1 MASYEEIKRRARGA
15 DPEAV
20 ARRTRW
26 FLAGSVLVTLLFYW
40 LYFAHGILIGLPLIW
55 LSTLVHELGH
65 GITAALVGGHF
76 DSFVMHADG
85 SGATSWS
92 AGMLFG
98 PLRRAMV
105 SAGGLVGPAIVAAI
119 GFVIARKPKASQTT
133 LLIGVFALALI
144 AVLVVRNLL
153 GWVYV
158 GSVALVLG
166 LLATRKN
173 PAIAQL
179 GLVFF
184 STQLAISVFS
194 RGDYLFTEYA
204 ETADGRMPSDVAQMA
219 DALLLP
225 YWFWGGLCG
234 LFSVVVLGVGLWIFF
249 RGFDDLSGLRAWRNK
264 PRARS

>member
-1 MASYEEIKRRARGA
+1 VASYEEIKRRARNA

-26 FLAGSVLVTLLFYW
+26 FLLGSVVVTLLFY
-40 LYFAHGILIGLPLIW
+40 YVPYGMVVGLPLLW

-65 GITAALVGGHF
+65 GFTASLLGGQF
-76 DSFVMHADG
+76 DSFAMHPDG
-85 SGATSWS
+85 SGVTSWS

-98 PLRRAMV
+98 PVRRAMV
-105 SAGGLVGPAIVAAI
+105 SAGGLVGPAVVAAI
-119 GFVIARKPKASQTT
+119 GFVIARKPKASQVA
-133 LLIGVFALALI
+133 LLIGAFALVLI
-144 AVLVVRNLL
+144 GILVVRGAL
-153 GWVYV
+153 GWAFVAC
-158 GSVALVLG
+158 VALILG
-166 LLATRKN
+166 VLATRKN

-184 STQLAISVFS
+184 SVQLAMAVFS

-204 ETADGRMPSDVAQMA
+204 QTADGKMPSDVAQMA

-234 LFSVVVLGVGLWIFF
+234 LFSVTVLGVGLYIFF
-249 RGFDDLSGLRAWRNK
+249 KGFDSFTGLAIWRRK
-264 PRARS
+264 SA